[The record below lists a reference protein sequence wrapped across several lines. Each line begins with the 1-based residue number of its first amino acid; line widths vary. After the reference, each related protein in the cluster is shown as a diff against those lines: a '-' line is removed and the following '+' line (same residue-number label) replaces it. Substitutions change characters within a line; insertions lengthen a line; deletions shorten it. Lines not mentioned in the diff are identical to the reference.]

1 MQCWKMFRQGKSVH
15 RTWFSHHFSL
25 FFSRY
30 ALLLTLL
37 ILSIFTT
44 FTTSNCSPGPFGTN
58 PQYGMDYWPKNASL
72 IQVDCDAS
80 KLGRVKP
87 LKRSD
92 VGVAGDAALAAK

>member
-1 MQCWKMFRQGKSVH
+1 LVLTPFFNFFLSLCFVVDTVDIINLH
-15 RTWFSHHFSL
+15 YLYFLHHL
-25 FFSRY
+25 
-30 ALLLTLL
+30 
-37 ILSIFTT
+37 
-44 FTTSNCSPGPFGTN
+44 CSSGPFGTN

>member
-1 MQCWKMFRQGKSVH
+1 LVL
-15 RTWFSHHFSL
+15 TPLL
-25 FFSRY
+25 FF
-30 ALLLTLL
+30 LLSLCFVFDTVD
-37 ILSIFTT
+37 IINIFFTT
-44 FTTSNCSPGPFGTN
+44 STTSNCSPGPFGTN